1 MVKAVARRRKRLI
14 ALAALVLL
22 ALAVFFNLPG
32 FVDARLNAIATAP
45 PYAVSA
51 RAQQLHERLFVAD
64 LHDDLLLW
72 PRDPLQRHGHGQTD
86 VPRLLAGGVSLQVFT
101 TVTKTPRG
109 MNFDRNAGDSD
120 NITLLAMAQR
130 WPPRTWTS
138 LLERALHQSR
148 KLHQAARDS
157 HGQLRLVTSQAQLAA
172 ALADGLPAARGQ
184 LLAVLGT
191 EGLHPLEGRLEHI
204 DRLYDAGFRIMGLT
218 HFFDNEVGGSAHGLD
233 KGGLTPFGHEVLRQL
248 QQRRMIVDLAHASP
262 AVIDD
267 VLAVTRR
274 PVIVSHTGV
283 QAVCPGPRNLSDAHI
298 RAIAATG
305 GLMGM
310 GYFEGA
316 MCELSVERIVR
327 SIRHVAQVAGVQ
339 HVALGS
345 DFDGATRTVFDTTGL
360 ALITQGLLDAGFSED
375 DIAAIMGGNVLRLL
389 QAELP
394 VE

>member
-1 MVKAVARRRKRLI
+1 MATGRARKVLI
-14 ALAALVLL
+14 ALALL
-22 ALAVFFNLPG
+22 ALLGLAVLLGLPG
-32 FVDARLNAIATAP
+32 FVDARMNAIALAP
-45 PYAVSA
+45 PYPVSA
-51 RAQQLHERLFVAD
+51 RAQQLHRRLFVAD

-86 VPRLLAGGVSLQVFT
+86 VPRLREGGVSLQVFT

-109 MNFDRNAGDSD
+109 MNFERNAGDSD

-204 DRLYDAGFRIMGLT
+204 DRLYEAGFRVMGLT

-233 KGGLTPFGHEVLRQL
+233 KGGLTPFGHQVVRQL

-267 VLAVTRR
+267 VLAIARR

-283 QAVCPGPRNLSDAHI
+283 QAVCPGPRNLSDAQI
-298 RAIAATG
+298 RAIAARG
-305 GLMGM
+305 GVMGM
-310 GYFEGA
+310 GFFQGA

-345 DFDGATRTVFDTTGL
+345 DFDGATRTVFDGTGL
-360 ALITQGLLDAGFSED
+360 ALITEGLLQAGFSEAE
-375 DIAAIMGGNVLRLL
+375 IADIMGGNVLRLP
-389 QAELP
+389 QTELP
-394 VE
+394 AN